1 MLASCIRG
9 FSTHVKHIDSICNF
23 FQRCVLEKPTL
34 QRFSPQCLSVFVF
47 DSVYVSHPTLQE
59 GTGVWCCGDSTPP
72 ISSPHHP
79 PLPPPPPTPREEG
92 EGQQKKFLRF
102 LATDTVAL
110 PHVHTL
116 SLSHS
121 LAPTTGEESVESD
134 FIVKLRASSK
144 ASDGFSRRVCACA
157 H

>member
-79 PLPPPPPTPREEG
+79 PLPPPPPPPGRRG
-92 EGQQKKFLRF
+92 RVNKRNSLDSSP
-102 LATDTVAL
+102 L
-110 PHVHTL
+110 TL
-116 SLSHS
+116 WHYPTCTLSHS
-121 LAPTTGEESVESD
+121 LTPSLRRPERNPWNPTS
-134 FIVKLRASSK
+134 
-144 ASDGFSRRVCACA
+144 
-157 H
+157 